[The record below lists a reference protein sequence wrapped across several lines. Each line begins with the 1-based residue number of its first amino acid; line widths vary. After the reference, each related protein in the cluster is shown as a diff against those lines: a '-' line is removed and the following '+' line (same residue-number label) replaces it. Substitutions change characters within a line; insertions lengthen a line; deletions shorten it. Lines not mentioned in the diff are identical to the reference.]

1 MSMVG
6 TTLSDRMVENDTS
19 GNSASS
25 SSSGISSTSSVS
37 ATNNGGS
44 ANALNIYS
52 TSCLRR
58 PSFLAMK
65 SASTN
70 SVTSSV
76 KAAPTSNSKS
86 GASASSTSSEFPF
99 IMRRDNMNGKAS
111 SNGKETVN
119 LVASKEYRI
128 DELQNCSHVADVE
141 FDDKDMDKGH
151 NNNTVVVF
159 DLTTAGCLLYSDTP
173 AHVSS
178 SGSSVENGDAPNK
191 EVYRIHLSLP
201 STLVKRPKF
210 HFEKLLRTIIDDS
223 KRLKLMNLIDNCDTF
238 LFFDG
243 TSTITKCS
251 LTTYWLIKKFHAFL
265 HDKIG
270 KSNLRLYILEK
281 MDTNLEQPFDYA
293 KEDVPTASGE
303 NCKNRNST
311 APQKKLNLTIKI
323 LPKSTDK
330 MFIQSIKKDAIHY
343 SPNSLKKY
351 FKFHIPTDVED
362 SDPILPNWLKPFS
375 KKSDNDIILQK
386 LLKNFEYLENLE
398 LKRLERGLNS
408 DRNDDSLKLQDSNS
422 YHKIYSL
429 SNLQKEFT
437 KQKKIAMKKP
447 NSCPS
452 SPCFTENDLK
462 LSIPK
467 QQPVLGPP
475 SMHFKLLN
483 STESNSSPSSSH
495 VDTDSD
501 SLLTPMDNYQVSQ
514 GIQSFTK
521 NRYSN
526 ILPYEHSRVKLQPSP
541 IHGPTSTNTGYSP
554 SSNLSST
561 HIPMKKTQDDSCL
574 SNSNNKKRRNSFAS
588 SQSYFNQI
596 TDPFQRDKGQNRCD
610 TTSKESFNDYFNA
623 NYLKLPKINGDFT
636 YIATQAPLPS
646 TIDDFW
652 KVISSNGVKVII
664 SLNSNDEL
672 FMRKWDVY
680 WNNNRS
686 DQKYKIDITE
696 TFENACNVD
705 GCILRI
711 FTIYKKEEEKDSS
724 IAKSTVYQ
732 LQYTKWL
739 DSCGIVM
746 QDILNLHTIKN
757 MLLNNPLALLS
768 DLRAGINKDAVDYSD
783 DVWTHSLTKEKEK
796 SAKQPPLLVHCSAGC
811 GRTGVFITLDFLLNV
826 LTQPTNSSNSID
838 VWNMSQDLIFITVNE
853 LRKQRI
859 SMVQNLT
866 QYITCYES
874 ILEYFSLIK
883 KQKGRQI
890 SKGITD
896 IQSKQQNNV
905 DCTRTHA

>member
-1 MSMVG
+1 MVG
-6 TTLSDRMVENDTS
+6 VTLSDRMVENDTS
-19 GNSASS
+19 SNSASS
-25 SSSGISSTSSVS
+25 SSSGISSTSSMS
-37 ATNNGGS
+37 AGS
-44 ANALNIYS
+44 NAGSGNAMNIYS

-70 SVTSSV
+70 SVKVVS
-76 KAAPTSNSKS
+76 ACGSKNG
-86 GASASSTSSEFPF
+86 GASDFPF
-99 IMRRDNMNGKAS
+99 LMKRDTTNGKS
-111 SNGKETVN
+111 TSNGKGTIN
-119 LVASKEYRI
+119 LVGSKEYRI
-128 DELQNCSHVADVE
+128 DELQNCSRVADVK
-141 FDDKDMDKGH
+141 FDDSEMDKGRH
-151 NNNTVVVF
+151 HNTVVVF
-159 DLTTAGCLLYSDTP
+159 DLTTSGCLLSSSETP
-173 AHVSS
+173 APVSAS
-178 SGSSVENGDAPNK
+178 DRKNVENEDIPNK

-210 HFEKLLRTIIDDS
+210 HFEKLLRTVIDDS
-223 KRLKLMNLIDNCDTF
+223 KRLKLMNLIDNCNTF

-243 TSTITKCS
+243 TSSITECS
-251 LTTYWLIKKFHAFL
+251 LTTYWLIRKFHDFL

-281 MDTNLEQPFDYA
+281 MDTNLDYA
-293 KEDVPTASGE
+293 NEDPPTASGD
-303 NCKNRNST
+303 RNST
-311 APQKKLNLTIKI
+311 STQKKLNLTIKI
-323 LPKSTDK
+323 LPKSADK

-351 FKFHIPTDVED
+351 FQFHIPADIED
-362 SDPILPNWLKPFS
+362 NDPILPNWLKPFS
-375 KKSDNDIILQK
+375 KKSENDIILQQ
-386 LLKNFEYLENLE
+386 LLKNFEFLENLE
-398 LKRLERGLNS
+398 LKRLERGLKS
-408 DRNDDSLKLQDSNS
+408 DRHDDHSLKLQDSNS

-437 KQKKIAMKKP
+437 KQKRIAMEKP

-452 SPCFTENDLK
+452 SPCLTDNDLK

-467 QQPVLGPP
+467 QQPVLAAPP
-475 SMHFKLLN
+475 SMHLKLLN
-483 STESNSSPSSSH
+483 SAESSSSPSSSH

-501 SLLTPMDNYQVSQ
+501 SLLTPMDNYELSQ

-541 IHGPTSTNTGYSP
+541 IHGAPSTNTSYSP
-554 SSNLSST
+554 SSNLGNT
-561 HIPMKKTQDDSCL
+561 HLPVKKTPDEACL
-574 SNSNNKKRRNSFAS
+574 SSSNNKKRRNSFAS
-588 SQSYFNQI
+588 SQSYFSQI
-596 TDPFQRDKGQNRCD
+596 ADPLDRDKGQNRCD
-610 TTSKESFNDYFNA
+610 TTSEDSFNDYFNA

-711 FTIYKKEEEKDSS
+711 FTIYKKEDGKDSS
-724 IAKSTVYQ
+724 TKSTVYQ

-768 DLRAGINKDAVDYSD
+768 DLRAGVNKDAVDYGD
-783 DVWTHSLTKEKEK
+783 DLWTGSSTKKKKK
-796 SAKQPPLLVHCSAGC
+796 SANQPPLLVHCSAGC

-826 LTQPTNSSNSID
+826 FTQPTNSSNSID

-853 LRKQRI
+853 LRRQRI

-883 KQKGRQI
+883 KQKDRKQ
-890 SKGITD
+890 SKGITV
-896 IQSKQQNNV
+896 IQNKQQNNV
-905 DCTRTHA
+905 DCTRSYA